1 MTLQQRS
8 TCCPSHFHVQR
19 GWAEGSAWRMSQNEK
34 AVSVILTL
42 SSPCHA
48 SEGDHSSS
56 ASAGFRHHTS
66 HTMPVAPV
74 GWGGGLRFSQ
84 AARKPVGRAG
94 IRGPGERATQLLSV
108 ETPPGGLPLS
118 RMVFQPAPGSRSV
131 APGMLRPCSHP
142 LQLYRSAPHSPTQDP
157 RGWREAM
164 QVERTESAQRA
175 ERGASA
181 GEAVHPQEGAVSRV
195 YFWQEGNHCKP
206 LDRTTLAPGNVHIP
220 HVVFPK

>member
-19 GWAEGSAWRMSQNEK
+19 GWAEGNAWRMSQDEK
-34 AVSVILTL
+34 AVLVILTL

-48 SEGDHSSS
+48 SVGDHSSS
-56 ASAGFRHHTS
+56 ASVPMGSGFRHHTS

-84 AARKPVGRAG
+84 TARKPVGRAG

-118 RMVFQPAPGSRSV
+118 RMVFQPAPGVKVSGSWN
-131 APGMLRPCSHP
+131 AAALPPSTPTLQKRPSLPHP
-142 LQLYRSAPHSPTQDP
+142 RPAGLAGGRA
-157 RGWREAM
+157 GGENREH
-164 QVERTESAQRA
+164 TESGKR
-175 ERGASA
+175 R
-181 GEAVHPQEGAVSRV
+181 
-195 YFWQEGNHCKP
+195 
-206 LDRTTLAPGNVHIP
+206 
-220 HVVFPK
+220 